1 MAYVNQI
8 SLNKRDI
15 WLTMFETFQ
24 KYISEKANL
33 TDADYDK
40 IKAVS
45 IIKKLRKKQY
55 LLQEGDVWKY
65 NAFVIRGLV
74 RFYSID
80 QNGRENIVSFAKENW
95 WTGDRASLLTGEP
108 SKNNID
114 AIEDTELILITKTN
128 FDLLCREIT
137 AFNDMVNAI
146 LNKSFIT
153 SQNRIRTVIA
163 YTAEQKYLDF
173 VNKYPDLSVRLP
185 QAMIASYL
193 GITPETLSRVR
204 KETVKKH

>member
-1 MAYVNQI
+1 
-8 SLNKRDI
+8 
-15 WLTMFETFQ
+15 MFELF
-24 KYISEKANL
+24 KEYISQKTTL
-33 TDADYDK
+33 TEIEYAK
-40 IKAVS
+40 IEAVC
-45 IIKKLRKKQY
+45 IYKKLRKRQY

-65 NAFVIRGLV
+65 NAFITKGLV
-74 RFYSID
+74 RFYSVD
-80 QNGRENIVSFAKENW
+80 ESGRENIVSFAKENW

-128 FDLLCREIT
+128 FDRLCQEIP
-137 AFNDMVNAI
+137 ALNDMVNAI
-146 LNKSFIT
+146 INKSFIT
-153 SQNRIRTVIA
+153 SQNRIHAAISF
-163 YTAEQKYLDF
+163 TAEQKYLDF
-173 VNKYPDLSVRLP
+173 VQKYPDLSLRVP

>member
-1 MAYVNQI
+1 
-8 SLNKRDI
+8 
-15 WLTMFETFQ
+15 MFEQFKEYIGQ
-24 KYISEKANL
+24 KATL
-33 TDADYDK
+33 TEADYAK
-40 IKAVS
+40 IEAVC
-45 IIKKLRKKQY
+45 IFKKLRKKQY

-65 NAFVIRGLV
+65 NAFITKGLV
-74 RFYSID
+74 RFYSVD
-80 QNGRENIVSFAKENW
+80 ENGRENIVSFAKENW

-128 FDLLCREIT
+128 FDRLCRDIQ

-153 SQNRIRTVIA
+153 SQNRIHSAIA
-163 YTAEQKYLDF
+163 FTAEQKYLDF
-173 VNKYPDLSVRLP
+173 VQKYPDLSLRVP

>member
-1 MAYVNQI
+1 
-8 SLNKRDI
+8 
-15 WLTMFETFQ
+15 MFEQFKEYIGQ
-24 KYISEKANL
+24 KATL
-33 TDADYDK
+33 TEADYAK
-40 IKAVS
+40 IEAVC
-45 IIKKLRKKQY
+45 IFKKLRKKQY

-65 NAFVIRGLV
+65 NAFITKGLV
-74 RFYSID
+74 RFYSVD
-80 QNGRENIVSFAKENW
+80 ENGRENIVSFAKENW

-128 FDLLCREIT
+128 FDRLCRDIP

-153 SQNRIRTVIA
+153 SQNRIHSAIA
-163 YTAEQKYLDF
+163 FTAEQKYLDF
-173 VNKYPDLSVRLP
+173 VQKYPDLSLRVP

>member
-1 MAYVNQI
+1 
-8 SLNKRDI
+8 
-15 WLTMFETFQ
+15 MFELF
-24 KYISEKANL
+24 KEYISQKTTLAE
-33 TDADYDK
+33 ADYAK
-40 IKAVS
+40 IEAVC
-45 IIKKLRKKQY
+45 IYKRLRKKQY

-65 NAFVIRGLV
+65 NAFITKGLV
-74 RFYSID
+74 RFYSVD
-80 QNGRENIVSFAKENW
+80 ENGRENIVSFAKENW

-114 AIEDTELILITKTN
+114 AIEDTELVLITKSN
-128 FDLLCREIT
+128 FDKLCSEIP

-153 SQNRIRTVIA
+153 SQNRIHSAIA
-163 YTAEQKYLDF
+163 FTAEQKYLDF
-173 VNKYPDLSVRLP
+173 VQRYPDLLLKVP

-204 KETVKKH
+204 KETIKKH

>member
-1 MAYVNQI
+1 
-8 SLNKRDI
+8 
-15 WLTMFETFQ
+15 MFELF
-24 KYISEKANL
+24 KEYISQKTTL
-33 TDADYDK
+33 TEAEYAK
-40 IKAVS
+40 IESVC
-45 IIKKLRKKQY
+45 IYKKLRKRQY

-65 NAFVIRGLV
+65 NAFITKGLV
-74 RFYSID
+74 RFYSVD
-80 QNGRENIVSFAKENW
+80 ENGRENIVSFAKENW

-128 FDLLCREIT
+128 FDRLCQEIP
-137 AFNDMVNAI
+137 ALNDMVNAI
-146 LNKSFIT
+146 INKSFIT
-153 SQNRIRTVIA
+153 SQNRIHSAISF
-163 YTAEQKYLDF
+163 TAEQKYLDF
-173 VNKYPDLSVRLP
+173 VQKYPDLSLRVP

>member
-1 MAYVNQI
+1 
-8 SLNKRDI
+8 
-15 WLTMFETFQ
+15 MFEQFKEYIGQ
-24 KYISEKANL
+24 KATL
-33 TDADYDK
+33 TEADYAE
-40 IKAVS
+40 IEAVC
-45 IIKKLRKKQY
+45 IFKKLRKKQY

-65 NAFVIRGLV
+65 NAFITKGLV
-74 RFYSID
+74 RFYSVD
-80 QNGRENIVSFAKENW
+80 ESGRENIVSFAKENW

-128 FDLLCREIT
+128 FDRLCRDIP

-153 SQNRIRTVIA
+153 SQNRIHSAIA
-163 YTAEQKYLDF
+163 FTAEQKYLDF
-173 VNKYPDLSVRLP
+173 VQKYPDLSLRVP

>member
-1 MAYVNQI
+1 
-8 SLNKRDI
+8 
-15 WLTMFETFQ
+15 MFEQFKEYIGQ
-24 KYISEKANL
+24 KATL
-33 TDADYDK
+33 TEADYAK
-40 IKAVS
+40 IEAVC
-45 IIKKLRKKQY
+45 IFKKLRKKQY

-65 NAFVIRGLV
+65 NAFITKGLV
-74 RFYSID
+74 RFYSVD
-80 QNGRENIVSFAKENW
+80 ENGRENIVSFAKENW

-114 AIEDTELILITKTN
+114 AIEDTELILITKSN
-128 FDLLCREIT
+128 FDRLCRDIP

-153 SQNRIRTVIA
+153 SQNRIHSAIA
-163 YTAEQKYLDF
+163 FTAEQKYLDF
-173 VNKYPDLSVRLP
+173 VQKYPDLSLRVP

>member
-1 MAYVNQI
+1 
-8 SLNKRDI
+8 
-15 WLTMFETFQ
+15 MFEQFKEYIGQ
-24 KYISEKANL
+24 KATL
-33 TDADYDK
+33 TEADYAK
-40 IKAVS
+40 IEAVC
-45 IIKKLRKKQY
+45 IFKKLRKKQY

-65 NAFVIRGLV
+65 NAFITKGLV
-74 RFYSID
+74 RFYSVD
-80 QNGRENIVSFAKENW
+80 ESGRENIVSFAKENW

-128 FDLLCREIT
+128 FDRLCRDIP

-153 SQNRIRTVIA
+153 SQNRIHSAIA
-163 YTAEQKYLDF
+163 FTAEQKYLDF
-173 VNKYPDLSVRLP
+173 VQKYPDLSLRVP

>member
-1 MAYVNQI
+1 
-8 SLNKRDI
+8 
-15 WLTMFETFQ
+15 MFEQFKEYIGQ
-24 KYISEKANL
+24 KATL
-33 TDADYDK
+33 TEADYAT
-40 IKAVS
+40 IEAVC
-45 IIKKLRKKQY
+45 IFKKLRKKQY

-65 NAFVIRGLV
+65 NAFITKGLV
-74 RFYSID
+74 RFYSVD
-80 QNGRENIVSFAKENW
+80 ENGRENIVSFAKENW

-128 FDLLCREIT
+128 FDRLCRDIP

-153 SQNRIRTVIA
+153 SQNRIHSAIA
-163 YTAEQKYLDF
+163 FTAEQKYLDF
-173 VNKYPDLSVRLP
+173 VQKYPDLSLRVP

-204 KETVKKH
+204 KEIVKKH

>member
-1 MAYVNQI
+1 
-8 SLNKRDI
+8 
-15 WLTMFETFQ
+15 MFEQFKEYIGQ
-24 KYISEKANL
+24 KATL
-33 TDADYDK
+33 TEADYAK
-40 IKAVS
+40 IEAVC
-45 IIKKLRKKQY
+45 IFKKLRKKQY

-65 NAFVIRGLV
+65 NAFITKGLV
-74 RFYSID
+74 RFYSVD
-80 QNGRENIVSFAKENW
+80 ENGRENIVSFAKENW

-114 AIEDTELILITKTN
+114 AIEDTELILITKAN
-128 FDLLCREIT
+128 FDRLCRDIP

-153 SQNRIRTVIA
+153 SQNRIHSAIA
-163 YTAEQKYLDF
+163 FTAEQKYLDF
-173 VNKYPDLSVRLP
+173 VQKYPDLSLRVP

-204 KETVKKH
+204 KETLKKH